1 MLAMTLLAVTLLFAL
16 WELHIPRFT
25 DFLAAEPILLVTI
38 EILGYL
44 LFSALFV
51 GIGATMTDVSSA
63 RQFHGMVLML
73 PFLPFIFIGPV
84 LANPS
89 GLFAQIGTYIPF
101 TAPGVLLLRLT
112 ILEEWPWLEIVI

>member
-1 MLAMTLLAVTLLFAL
+1 
-16 WELHIPRFT
+16 
-25 DFLAAEPILLVTI
+25 
-38 EILGYL
+38 YL

-63 RQFHGMVLML
+63 GQFHGMVLML

-112 ILEEWPWLEIVI
+112 ILEEWPWLEIVISLTILIASIGLFMKLAGKIFKIGIQKEPNACDQYGQRNNN

>member
-1 MLAMTLLAVTLLFAL
+1 
-16 WELHIPRFT
+16 
-25 DFLAAEPILLVTI
+25 LVTI
-38 EILGYL
+38 AILGYL

-63 RQFHGMVLML
+63 GQFHGMVLML

-89 GLFAQIGTYIPF
+89 GLFAQIVTYIPF
-101 TAPGVLLLRLT
+101 KDTGVFILCLT
-112 ILEEWPWLEIVI
+112 ILVLFCCYYFSHLCLLDPYLLIQVDYSLKSVRTFLLQLQVFCFYV